1 MDMACH
7 GFIVPMPKVATTSY
21 NISFPTTLQ
30 PRDRFDLWRGH
41 GGHLP
46 PLQIVGS
53 SAKYSSGTGSS
64 CSSQHSPGSSVTVR
78 HIKLDTCQLI
88 YHYFT
93 AKVSTMFKIFGLFS
107 AKLPKFRLCFLQ
119 NSDFGYLWPRF
130 AVFIVRK
137 MLKMYKL
144 LLVR

>member
-1 MDMACH
+1 MACH

-78 HIKLDTCQLI
+78 SHIQL
-88 YHYFT
+88 
-93 AKVSTMFKIFGLFS
+93 STDISLFY
-107 AKLPKFRLCFLQ
+107 C
-119 NSDFGYLWPRF
+119 
-130 AVFIVRK
+130 
-137 MLKMYKL
+137 
-144 LLVR
+144 